1 VAPLVR
7 DRGTGCGRCQGGRL
21 QPDCAVGADTREVL
35 TPLGFYDV
43 DELLA
48 DGVVIQYVAAGDL
61 E

>member
-1 VAPLVR
+1 
-7 DRGTGCGRCQGGRL
+7 
-21 QPDCAVGADTREVL
+21 VGADTREVL